1 TIKIIITAIY
11 LNHSIYPEQSDLPVS
26 ALQQRILT
34 KLYGEQLAKV
44 LMQ

>member
-1 TIKIIITAIY
+1 
-11 LNHSIYPEQSDLPVS
+11 SIYPEQSDLPVS

>member
-1 TIKIIITAIY
+1 IAVNDT
-11 LNHSIYPEQSDLPVS
+11 DLPVS

>member
-1 TIKIIITAIY
+1 
-11 LNHSIYPEQSDLPVS
+11 DLPVS